1 MLARDLLLLPQITE
15 ELDENDGAHVFWLN
29 EKRISFL
36 VIKMSKG
43 NYTVTGANYRL
54 DRNIKQNI
62 NSFVINDK
70 ERDEI
75 AFSMAFQT

>member
-1 MLARDLLLLPQITE
+1 
-15 ELDENDGAHVFWLN
+15 
-29 EKRISFL
+29 
-36 VIKMSKG
+36 MSKG